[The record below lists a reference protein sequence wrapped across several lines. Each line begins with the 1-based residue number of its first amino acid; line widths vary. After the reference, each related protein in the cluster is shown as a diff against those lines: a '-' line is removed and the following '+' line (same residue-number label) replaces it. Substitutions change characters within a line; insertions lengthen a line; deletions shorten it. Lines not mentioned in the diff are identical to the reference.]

1 MLATIKELFL
11 WSFVVFLGI
20 MMAAA
25 GATYVENPNNNFW
38 VGITV
43 LYCGMG
49 VFVVG
54 VIQMVRR
61 DRDE

>member
-1 MLATIKELFL
+1 MATIKELFL

-25 GATYVENPNNNFW
+25 GAAYVENPNNNFW

-43 LYCGMG
+43 LYSGMG

>member
-1 MLATIKELFL
+1 MATIKELFL

-25 GATYVENPNNNFW
+25 GAPYVENPNNNFW
-38 VGITV
+38 VGITI
-43 LYCGMG
+43 LYSGMG

>member
-1 MLATIKELFL
+1 
-11 WSFVVFLGI
+11 
-20 MMAAA
+20 MAAA

-43 LYCGMG
+43 LYSGMG